1 MAGVGTVLV
10 VSTLA
15 FGLLAITVMVVVQ
28 RHQLAAK
35 TPSTP
40 AVLPAV
46 SILKPMRGADPGL
59 AKNLESFFRLDYPQ
73 YEVLLGVDDPT
84 DPAREVARR
93 VADAHPEVPSHLVVD
108 ARQVGFN
115 PKVNNLARLLR
126 HAKHEVI
133 WISDSNTRVAP
144 DTLRDLVAHLEQEG
158 TGLVSSPFRG
168 VAAGGAGGAL
178 ESLQLNTFVMGGVSA
193 AHRLLR
199 KVCVVG
205 KSMLLRRSTL
215 TRLGGFAFLGRFLA
229 EDQVCGEEI
238 ARLGLGVTVSGRP
251 IDNVLGN
258 LSVRSFLARHLR
270 WATIRR
276 RMNPAA
282 YAGEVLLNPV
292 FVAVCAALAART
304 PDSLVLAF
312 AVLLLKSVLDA
323 AGERS
328 AGVRR
333 PLVAYPLLTL
343 AKDLLVGL
351 AWFVPFLGT
360 HVTWRGNRFH
370 IGARTVLSPVL
381 SPTTAILGRASA
393 EAGG

>member
-1 MAGVGTVLV
+1 MAI
-10 VSTLA
+10 
-15 FGLLAITVMVVVQ
+15 LLAILALGLCVLTLMAMAQ
-28 RHQLAAK
+28 RRQLA
-35 TPSTP
+35 TTMPP
-40 AVLPAV
+40 PPQVLPGV

-59 AKNLESFFRLDYPQ
+59 AGNLESFFRLDYPE
-73 YEVLLGVDDPT
+73 YEVLFGVDDPT
-84 DPAREVARR
+84 DPASEVALR
-93 VADAHPEVPSHLVVD
+93 VAGAHPEVPSYLVVD
-108 ARQVGFN
+108 TRQVGFN

-126 HAKHEVI
+126 HARHEVI

-144 DTLRDLVAHLEQEG
+144 DTLRDLVAHLEKAG

-178 ESLQLNTFVMGGVSA
+178 ESLQLNTFVMGSVSA

-215 TRLGGFAFLGRFLA
+215 ARLGGFAFLGRFLA

-251 IDNVLGN
+251 IDNMLGN

-276 RMNPAA
+276 CMNPAA

-292 FVAVCAALAART
+292 FVAVCSALAART

-333 PLVAYPLLTL
+333 SFLVYPFLTL
-343 AKDLLVGL
+343 MKDLLVGCV
-351 AWFVPFLGT
+351 WVVPFLST
-360 HVTWRGNRFH
+360 SVTWRGNRFH
-370 IGARTVLSPVL
+370 IGSRTVLSPVL
-381 SPTTAILGRASA
+381 SPTAAILGRASA

>member
-1 MAGVGTVLV
+1 
-10 VSTLA
+10 
-15 FGLLAITVMVVVQ
+15 
-28 RHQLAAK
+28 
-35 TPSTP
+35 
-40 AVLPAV
+40 
-46 SILKPMRGADPGL
+46 
-59 AKNLESFFRLDYPQ
+59 
-73 YEVLLGVDDPT
+73 
-84 DPAREVARR
+84 
-93 VADAHPEVPSHLVVD
+93 
-108 ARQVGFN
+108 
-115 PKVNNLARLLR
+115 
-126 HAKHEVI
+126 
-133 WISDSNTRVAP
+133 
-144 DTLRDLVAHLEQEG
+144 
-158 TGLVSSPFRG
+158 
-168 VAAGGAGGAL
+168 
-178 ESLQLNTFVMGGVSA
+178 
-193 AHRLLR
+193 
-199 KVCVVG
+199 
-205 KSMLLRRSTL
+205 MLLRRSTL

-333 PLVAYPLLTL
+333 SFLVYPFLTL
-343 AKDLLVGL
+343 MKDLLVGCV
-351 AWFVPFLGT
+351 WVVPFLST
-360 HVTWRGNRFH
+360 SVTWRGNRFH
-370 IGARTVLSPVL
+370 IGARTAPEPDALAHHGDSR
-381 SPTTAILGRASA
+381 SRLGRGKRIAAPPGARPVKTSPHGTA
-393 EAGG
+393 RAGRRVADRPRRLALAAALL